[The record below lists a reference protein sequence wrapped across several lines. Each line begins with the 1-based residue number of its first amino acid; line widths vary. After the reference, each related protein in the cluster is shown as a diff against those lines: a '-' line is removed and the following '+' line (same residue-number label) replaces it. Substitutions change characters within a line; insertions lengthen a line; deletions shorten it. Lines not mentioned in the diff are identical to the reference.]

1 MELHQIQQQ
10 LIKKLEKEKSGLIIH
25 TDIWCIPM
33 HTYEITYQPVRKRTM
48 DILMKI
54 LLFSCQ
60 KSTFERAEQL
70 SEILLVE
77 PLFIEDLLRK
87 MQKNG
92 LLIREN
98 NYYQLTEKG
107 MKQFS
112 LGVFEEELEP
122 VAIELLYSPVHHQIV
137 EGDIEEVLDFDD
149 FPEQIYRY
157 IRNEEGPISAPFM
170 MKAIQN
176 MQATELEEDHQ
187 QIKSIL
193 SMENTQVNDVPCIE
207 FIIWNAENKE
217 LFIRVWNTLFN
228 SWDQQLEQELNEKE
242 SSEWLTKMQSKIK

>member
-10 LIKKLEKEKSGLIIH
+10 LIKKLEKEKAGLIIH

-157 IRNEEGPISAPFM
+157 IRNEEGPVSAPFM

-187 QIKSIL
+187 EIKSIL

>member
-10 LIKKLEKEKSGLIIH
+10 LIKKLEKEKSALIIH

-157 IRNEEGPISAPFM
+157 IRNEEGPVSAPFM

-187 QIKSIL
+187 EIKSIL

>member
-10 LIKKLEKEKSGLIIH
+10 LIKKLEKEKSALIIH

-77 PLFIEDLLRK
+77 PLFIEDLLR
-87 MQKNG
+87 
-92 LLIREN
+92 
-98 NYYQLTEKG
+98 
-107 MKQFS
+107 
-112 LGVFEEELEP
+112 
-122 VAIELLYSPVHHQIV
+122 IELLYSPVHHQIV

-157 IRNEEGPISAPFM
+157 IRNEEGPVSAPFM
-170 MKAIQN
+170 MQAIQN

-187 QIKSIL
+187 EIKSIL

>member
-157 IRNEEGPISAPFM
+157 IRNEEGPVSAPFM

-187 QIKSIL
+187 EIKSIL

>member
-122 VAIELLYSPVHHQIV
+122 VVIELLYSPVHHQIV

-157 IRNEEGPISAPFM
+157 IRNEEGPVSAPFM

-187 QIKSIL
+187 EIKSIL